1 MIIRKAEEKDLQTV
15 ADIYE
20 EIHTAEENGNVT
32 IGWIRGVYPTID
44 TAREAYECGE
54 LFVQEDDGRIVGAG
68 RINQVQVDVYAD
80 GAWEYEAL
88 DEEIMVFHTLVISP
102 SVSGKGYGTAFVDF
116 YEKYALDNGCR
127 YLRIDTNE
135 RNVKARKLYKKLGY
149 READIKPCVFNGI
162 EGVQL
167 VLLEKKL

>member
-1 MIIRKAEEKDLQTV
+1 MVIRKATEKDLQAV

-20 EIHTAEENGNVT
+20 EIHTAEESGDVT

-44 TAREAYECGE
+44 TARESFECGE
-54 LFVQEDDGRIVGAG
+54 LFVQEDDGVIVGAG
-68 RINQVQVDVYAD
+68 RINQEQVDVYAE
-80 GAWEYEAL
+80 GAWQYEAA
-88 DEEIMVFHTLVISP
+88 DEEVMVFHTLVISP
-102 SVSGKGYGTAFVDF
+102 KVSGKGYGTAFVDF
-116 YEKYALDNGCR
+116 YEKYALSNGCR

-135 RNVKARKLYKKLGY
+135 RNVQARKLYKKLGY